1 MAAEVELVGTAG
13 REVVLRDKLQAD
25 PPPVD
30 FLLVD
35 CPPSLGL
42 LTISALAAVGEVVI
56 PLQPHF
62 FALHGLSK
70 LLETIEAVAG
80 CASTARCGSLAWSC
94 ACTTPAR
101 GWPRKLAK
109 TWSRFLRNG
118 RARPTPWAEAKLFES
133 RVRRN
138 IRLAE
143 APGFGQSIFQYAAD
157 SHGAEDYRRL
167 AEEIG
172 RGDGAEGER
181 GRRGEGETGREGN
194 CAANRDLC
202 VS

>member
-1 MAAEVELVGTAG
+1 MADNLWLVPSSSDLVAAEVELVGTAG
-13 REVVLRDKLQAD
+13 REVVLRDKLRAD

-30 FLLVD
+30 YLLID

-42 LTISALAAVGEVVI
+42 LTLNALAAVGEVII

-70 LLETIEAVAG
+70 LLETIEAVASRLNG
-80 CASTARCGSLAWSC
+80 QLRLTGVILCMYDAGTRLAAEVSQDVDE
-94 ACTTPAR
+94 
-101 GWPRKLAK
+101 
-109 TWSRFLRNG
+109 FFRNG
-118 RARPTPWAEAKLFES
+118 RERPTPWASAKLFES

-167 AEEIG
+167 AEEVRRLG
-172 RGDGAEGER
+172 KEGA
-181 GRRGEGETGREGN
+181 
-194 CAANRDLC
+194 
-202 VS
+202 